1 MAAQNIGEKLAASVP
16 QALGAREFM
25 IERLILRDNTREL
38 LRENG
43 REDEFES
50 DLLDLTECT
59 CGMDTYDP
67 MKCKCRAREGIM
79 LLAQFYY
86 DTEQYQK
93 AWKWYSKIKDV
104 DLRAMYQLAT
114 MGFDGQGPPGFT
126 PDDAYQMMIEISAK
140 GKDPNCFVVPYAE
153 FHIGKAFFQGF
164 GVAHSED
171 KAEQWW
177 LLAASGDGH
186 DPVVEAQTALAFY
199 YSRKSSFVYDL
210 KKAWHWHNQA
220 AQCGSLE
227 SLGAVGAMSLFG
239 VGTTKN
245 INQAIDYLRRASERG
260 NIYAMGLLVYAY
272 YNRKL
277 YTKAT
282 DLAKRVA
289 ALDNIDELSRISC
302 CLPQYIR
309 KGIAIAIFILGRC
322 LELGLGIQKD
332 TTQSALMYKK
342 CFQYDPD
349 ACQLLQDYLTHEK
362 I

>member
-1 MAAQNIGEKLAASVP
+1 MAAQGIGEKLASSVP

-67 MKCKCRAREGIM
+67 AKCKCRAREGIM

-86 DTEQYQK
+86 DTEQYHK

-114 MGFDGQGPPGFT
+114 MGFDEQGPPGFT
-126 PDDAYQMMIEISAK
+126 PDDAYQMMVEIAAK

-171 KAEQWW
+171 KAEQ
-177 LLAASGDGH
+177 
-186 DPVVEAQTALAFY
+186 
-199 YSRKSSFVYDL
+199 
-210 KKAWHWHNQA
+210 
-220 AQCGSLE
+220 
-227 SLGAVGAMSLFG
+227 
-239 VGTTKN
+239 
-245 INQAIDYLRRASERG
+245 
-260 NIYAMGLLVYAY
+260 
-272 YNRKL
+272 
-277 YTKAT
+277 
-282 DLAKRVA
+282 
-289 ALDNIDELSRISC
+289 
-302 CLPQYIR
+302 
-309 KGIAIAIFILGRC
+309 
-322 LELGLGIQKD
+322 
-332 TTQSALMYKK
+332 
-342 CFQYDPD
+342 
-349 ACQLLQDYLTHEK
+349 
-362 I
+362 